1 MDIRLYQ
8 IIGSL
13 VPMEQELEEGKDLT
27 KVKDLTPEAIKLGF
41 EFAAAIKHGDGTR
54 ALDILAQIERLLT
67 I

>member
-1 MDIRLYQ
+1 
-8 IIGSL
+8 